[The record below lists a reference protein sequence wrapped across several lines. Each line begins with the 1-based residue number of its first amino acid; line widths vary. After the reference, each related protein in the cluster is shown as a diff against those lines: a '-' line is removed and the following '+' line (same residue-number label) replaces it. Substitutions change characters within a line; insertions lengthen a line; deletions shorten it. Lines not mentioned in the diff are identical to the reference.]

1 MTYLLDTQALIW
13 AQDDPAKLGKA
24 VIPTLQN
31 PNSDVLLSMATSW
44 EIGIKIAIGKLKLS
58 LPYRAWIAKAVKDLQ
73 LTVLPIRLDD
83 IERQIILP
91 FHHRDPFDRMIA
103 AQALVEG
110 ISVVSSDAI
119 FDTYGVRRLWN

>member
-13 AQDDPAKLGKA
+13 AQDEPSKLGRA
-24 VIPTLQN
+24 VVPTLQN
-31 PNSDVLLSMATSW
+31 PNCEVILSMATNW

-58 LPYRAWIAKAVKDLQ
+58 LPYRAWIAKAVSDLK

-83 IERQIILP
+83 IERQITLP

-110 ISVVSSDAI
+110 IPVVSSDAI
-119 FDTYGVRRLWN
+119 FDSYGVQRLWN